1 MNEKIIKDVCLVGAG
16 VLASGY
22 FMNAMHQKHHGRTTV
37 GDHSIRV
44 ACTGLQISRLL
55 EKFHIDVDEKTVIR
69 SALLHD
75 LGILGR
81 DEKFE
86 NNKECCWRHP
96 VESVDVANLIL
107 EDLTEKE
114 ADSISNH
121 MWPLAGNRP
130 GSLEGMILTVA
141 DKYSSMLDA
150 VKPKMC
156 RRPARDRKKK
166 IVAV

>member
-1 MNEKIIKDVCLVGAG
+1 MDEKIIKDVCLVGAG

-22 FMNAMHQKHHGRTTV
+22 FVNAMHQKHHGRTTV
-37 GDHSIRV
+37 GDHSMRV
-44 ACTGLQISRLL
+44 ACT
-55 EKFHIDVDEKTVIR
+55 
-69 SALLHD
+69 
-75 LGILGR
+75 
-81 DEKFE
+81 
-86 NNKECCWRHP
+86 CCWRHP

-150 VKPKMC
+150 VKPKMSY
-156 RRPARDRKKK
+156 KKVFERNV
-166 IVAV
+166 IA

>member
-1 MNEKIIKDVCLVGAG
+1 ML
-16 VLASGY
+16 
-22 FMNAMHQKHHGRTTV
+22 
-37 GDHSIRV
+37 
-44 ACTGLQISRLL
+44 CTRSQISRLL
-55 EKFHIDVDEKTVIR
+55 ERFHIDVDEKTVIR

-81 DEKFE
+81 NEKFE

-150 VKPKMC
+150 VKPKMSY
-156 RRPARDRKKK
+156 KKVFERNV
-166 IVAV
+166 IA